1 MPEGKALIAG
11 FLASVA
17 TGRMTVYYL
26 QRQLADGQ
34 AFVERVGAENVN
46 HELLVTL
53 AAMESAINLIEAERL
68 NIQPAQEQFAASTIK
83 PICAKST
90 HSSQLNLTGHCTR

>member
-1 MPEGKALIAG
+1 VGEIADG
-11 FLASVA
+11 SGL
-17 TGRMTVYYL
+17 TGRMTVSYL
-26 QRQLADGQ
+26 QHRLADGQ

-68 NIQPAQEQFAASTIK
+68 NYNPHENNSPHQP
-83 PICAKST
+83 
-90 HSSQLNLTGHCTR
+90 

>member
-1 MPEGKALIAG
+1 MTEGKALIAG

-17 TGRMTVYYL
+17 TGRMTIPYL

-34 AFVERVGAENVN
+34 ALVERVGAENVT

-68 NIQPAQEQFAASTIK
+68 NYNPHENNSPHQP
-83 PICAKST
+83 
-90 HSSQLNLTGHCTR
+90 

>member
-1 MPEGKALIAG
+1 MTEGKALIAG

-17 TGRMTVYYL
+17 TGRMTISYL
-26 QRQLADGQ
+26 QRRLADGQ

-53 AAMESAINLIEAERL
+53 VAMESAINLIEAERL
-68 NIQPAQEQFAASTIK
+68 NYNPHKNNSPNQS
-83 PICAKST
+83 
-90 HSSQLNLTGHCTR
+90 

>member
-1 MPEGKALIAG
+1 MTEGKALIAG

-17 TGRMTVYYL
+17 TGRMTVSYL

-34 AFVERVGAENVN
+34 AIVERVGAENVN

-53 AAMESAINLIEAERL
+53 AAMESAIDLIEAERL
-68 NIQPAQEQFAASTIK
+68 NYSPHKNNSPNQS
-83 PICAKST
+83 
-90 HSSQLNLTGHCTR
+90 

>member
-1 MPEGKALIAG
+1 MTEGKALIAG

-17 TGRMTVYYL
+17 TGRMTVSYL

-34 AFVERVGAENVN
+34 ALVKRVGAENVN

-68 NIQPAQEQFAASTIK
+68 NYNPHKNNSPNQS
-83 PICAKST
+83 
-90 HSSQLNLTGHCTR
+90 

>member
-1 MPEGKALIAG
+1 MTKGKALIAG

-17 TGRMTVYYL
+17 TGRMTVSYL

-34 AFVERVGAENVN
+34 ALVKRVGAENVN

-53 AAMESAINLIEAERL
+53 TAMESAIALIEAERI
-68 NIQPAQEQFAASTIK
+68 NYNPHK
-83 PICAKST
+83 NN
-90 HSSQLNLTGHCTR
+90 SQHQS